1 MTFQYGRRKLIQF
14 FSKINSSYW
23 FIPAILIVI
32 SVVLCEIMISI
43 DQEFGISYLK
53 DNGITFFTEINGS
66 YEILATIA
74 TSMVTVAGVTFSMT
88 LLSVSHASSQ
98 IGPRILSDFMKDRG
112 NQVTLG
118 VFVSTFSYCLL
129 VMKNVKISNLAD
141 SKEFIPHLSVYV
153 AIFLAFLSLA
163 VLVYFINHVSKSIN
177 MTLAI
182 SKVGDNLLTSIEK
195 TYQFKGAPE
204 LPEKEFQQSSKV
216 KGKDKGYLRY
226 IDRNRLLTIATE
238 NNLQISVEVMAGD
251 FIYSEKT
258 LARVIF
264 NSKNIT
270 KNLKENIRECFVWG
284 AQKTINQDTFF
295 SIDLLIEVVA
305 RALSTGVND
314 PYSAIECIDQIT
326 AAMHK
331 LMKSHHPIEI
341 MSDKTNEHFVY
352 FKSIPYTELLDK
364 TYRKLIPYVTRD
376 KMVSNHLLESLV
388 HLRMTS
394 LDEEL
399 KSKISEIKLLITNSH
414 NWEPLL

>member
-1 MTFQYGRRKLIQF
+1 MTFQYGRRKLIQI

-23 FIPAILIVI
+23 FIPAVLIVL
-32 SVVLCEIMISI
+32 SVVLCEVMINI

-53 DNGITFFTEINGS
+53 DNGIKFFTEINGS

-118 VFVSTFSYCLL
+118 VFISTFSYCLL
-129 VMKNVKISNLAD
+129 VMKNVKMSNLAD
-141 SKEFIPHLSVYV
+141 STEFIPHLSVYV

-195 TYQFKGAPE
+195 TYQFEESPE
-204 LPEKEFQQSSKV
+204 LPEKQFQQSSEV

-226 IDRNRLLTIATE
+226 IDRNRLLTIAKE
-238 NNLQISVEVMAGD
+238 NKLQISVEVMAGD

-264 NSKNIT
+264 TSKNT
-270 KNLKENIRECFVWG
+270 TESLKENIRECFVWG

-331 LMKSHHPIEI
+331 LMKRHHPIEV
-341 MSDKTNEHFVY
+341 MSDKTNEYFVY

-394 LDEEL
+394 LDEEVN
-399 KSKISEIKLLITNSH
+399 SKISEIKLLITNSH
-414 NWEPLL
+414 N